1 MIGLYCKRTKMLTQK
16 EQRLQRII
24 SQTHRPLLLVLLPV
38 CKDRQHCDDILQE
51 TYIRLWQQ
59 LDNIYDDES
68 LVPLLRKYARN
79 ILLDEL
85 RKVSVLNNLWQSTD
99 QVENTTSS
107 VEEIL
112 LVKQSYEQIQTA
124 ISKLPDQQQ
133 KIFRLHKEQ
142 AMSYRQIAGELGI
155 ATGTI
160 EKQMGRALKFLRG
173 ELGHLY
179 YGNHILVIIGAYYEL
194 FCAVANYVYT
204 NAA

>member
-1 MIGLYCKRTKMLTQK
+1 MLMQK

-24 SQTHRPLLLVLLPV
+24 SQTHRPLLLVLLPL

-85 RKVSVLNNLWQSTD
+85 RKVSVLNKMWQSTD

-112 LVKQSYEQIQTA
+112 LAKQSYEQIQTA
-124 ISKLPDQQQ
+124 ISKLPEQQQ
-133 KIFRLHKEQ
+133 KIFRLHKEH

-179 YGNHILVIIGAYYEL
+179 YGNHMLVIIGIYYEL
-194 FCAVANYVYT
+194 FCAMVTHVYT